1 VLSDGCCRVVASF
14 VVVAQLVE
22 KTSTLYERRNRL
34 RHEERLKID
43 AMRRHKMQQ
52 ETKKGLELQVKAK
65 RVQAELER
73 QREKAFAAK
82 LAQDAVYAEA
92 AIAQREVR
100 KIEQQLEHRREL
112 EAQLEQKRRDKI
124 RGVNSVGDGVTPLE
138 WALNSRMHEV

>member
-1 VLSDGCCRVVASF
+1 
-14 VVVAQLVE
+14 
-22 KTSTLYERRNRL
+22 
-34 RHEERLKID
+34 
-43 AMRRHKMQQ
+43 MQQ